1 MSNVNISS
9 GKQANPSEHPRKWWQ
24 WFLVYPVLAS
34 SLIAAIPTYLET
46 IRAKNYDVA
55 FGQSKIAEEQDD
67 LWRTN
72 LECTSA
78 PLDLFVNANNVKVDA
93 TICKSG
99 DVLVKVFSPDGKT
112 SYKWVAV
119 NNVIK
124 EEVNA
129 GLISAAYASST
140 PQPILVA
147 LNGDVICQR
156 YLEPGRVLRR
166 TSVNGRG
173 CFDEI
178 VNTYTGRVESTS
190 PAPCSTEC

>member
-1 MSNVNISS
+1 MSNVSS
-9 GKQANPSEHPRKWWQ
+9 SSHKEAGPSEHPKKWWQ
-24 WFLVYPVLAS
+24 WFLIYPLVATS
-34 SLIAAIPTYLET
+34 IIGAIPTYVET
-46 IRAKNYDVA
+46 LRAKSLNVA
-55 FGQSKIAEEQDD
+55 FGESKNAKEQDD
-67 LWRTN
+67 VWRTN
-72 LECTSA
+72 LACASA
-78 PLDLFVNANNVKVDA
+78 PLDPFVNAHNVKVDA

-99 DVLVKVFSPDGKT
+99 DVLVKFFSPDGKT

-124 EEVNA
+124 EDVNA

-140 PQPILVA
+140 QQPILLA
-147 LNGDVICQR
+147 LNGNVICQR

-190 PAPCSTEC
+190 PAPCSPEC

>member
-1 MSNVNISS
+1 MSNVSNSS
-9 GKQANPSEHPRKWWQ
+9 AKQADPSENPKKWWQ
-24 WFLVYPVLAS
+24 WFLVYPLFAT
-34 SLIAAIPTYLET
+34 SLIAAIPTYIET
-46 IRAKNYDVA
+46 IKAKSIHVA
-55 FGQSKIAEEQDD
+55 FGQSKIAKEADD

-78 PLDLFVNANNVKVDA
+78 PFDPFVNAHNVKVDA

-99 DVLVKVFSPDGKT
+99 DVFVKVFSPDGKK
-112 SYKWVAV
+112 SFEWVAV

-124 EEVNA
+124 EDVNA

-166 TSVNGRG
+166 TSVNGRE

-178 VNTYTGRVESTS
+178 INTYTGRVESTS
-190 PAPCSTEC
+190 PAPCSSKC